1 MPVNQTLV
9 SQPQNTGYQPTNPQ
23 NYMPVQQ
30 QKPAIQQS
38 AQKIQTNALIPTKA
52 PVEQQIS
59 TTQQTQPIPEPI
71 KEDVILEEVIYI
83 PSALQT
89 TPVDEIEILSESTMP
104 VEEFKKIEEV
114 KIANNEIPQ
123 PQISVIEKVEEKTPL
138 PVKQEVL
145 TPQPQQK
152 TVEQKLPEKSTVTKK
167 QPTPIKETTPK
178 PRKPKKVKVYKGDT
192 LYSIAQK
199 NNVKVYYSE
208 IFINHK
214 AV

>member
-1 MPVNQTLV
+1 MKKVFN
-9 SQPQNTGYQPTNPQ
+9 
-23 NYMPVQQ
+23 
-30 QKPAIQQS
+30 IQQS

-104 VEEFKKIEEV
+104 VEEFKKIEKV

-123 PQISVIEKVEEKTPL
+123 SQISVIEKVEDEKLDAYTEES
-138 PVKQEVL
+138 VKTFEEALANAKEALANGTQEEVDAAEKAL
-145 TPQPQQK
+145 VDAYNALEEKPEETI
-152 TVEQKLPEKSTVTKK
+152 PEKDDDSEEEGSTGGSDTGDSTNVGGLLAMM
-167 QPTPIKETTPK
+167 IVALGVLVSR
-178 PRKPKKVKVYKGDT
+178 RKR
-192 LYSIAQK
+192 A
-199 NNVKVYYSE
+199 
-208 IFINHK
+208 
-214 AV
+214 